1 MDFGFSEEQEQLREA
16 VRDFFAN
23 ETPVDYAR
31 AMTDD
36 PHGVTPEVWQKM
48 AELGWLGITIPVDQG
63 GSGLGALELS
73 IVLEEAG
80 SVVLPGPL
88 MSTLALAVPTLAP
101 FAASPAV
108 AQLLSDVATG
118 TVRVT
123 RALAEETGEWSP
135 EAIASQAVRD
145 SDGVRISGTKLFVP
159 DAGAADILIVAARF
173 ENGYALVRVPAATPG
188 VAVEAME
195 TVDQTRKLYAV
206 ELVDV
211 RVGGDALLGDGPVD
225 ASTLE
230 RLIDIERVA
239 LSAELC
245 GTAAAALQMCVDYLQ
260 IREQFGRTLATFQSL
275 QHRMADMKVALEN
288 ARSLACYAAW
298 ALDNDAED
306 RSLACS
312 MAKAYAGEACSRA
325 VADAIQL
332 HGGVGF
338 TWEHDLHLFLKRAKA
353 NEALCGD
360 PAESR
365 ERVARMLEL

>member
-1 MDFGFSEEQEQLREA
+1 MDFGFSEEQEQLRAA
-16 VRDFFAN
+16 VRDFFAK

-31 AMTDD
+31 AMTEDA
-36 PHGVTPEVWQKM
+36 HGVTPEVWREM
-48 AELGWLGITIPVDQG
+48 AGLGWLGITVPVEQG
-63 GSGLGALELS
+63 GSGLGALELA

-88 MSTLALAVPTLAP
+88 MSTLALAVPALTP
-101 FAASPAV
+101 FAGSAAA
-108 AQLLSDVATG
+108 AQRLSEIAAG
-118 TVRVT
+118 SVRFT
-123 RALAEETGEWSP
+123 RAFAEENGQWTP
-135 EAIASQAVRD
+135 EAIGAEAVRE
-145 SDGVRISGTKLFVP
+145 SDGLRISGTKLFVP
-159 DAGAADILIVAARF
+159 DAGAADVVIVAARF
-173 ENGYALVRVPAATPG
+173 EGAYALVQVPAATPG
-188 VAVEAME
+188 MRVEAME
-195 TVDQTRKLYAV
+195 TVDQTRKLHAL
-206 ELVDV
+206 ELADV
-211 RVGGDALLGDGPVD
+211 RVDSDALLGDGAVE
-225 ASTLE
+225 AATLE

-288 ARSLACYAAW
+288 ARSLTYYAAW
-298 ALDNDAED
+298 ALDRDAED

-312 MAKAYAGEACSRA
+312 MAKAYAGEACSAA